1 MREPDYQQ
9 VADEN
14 GYKVQQAREE
24 TDLSYQKFADKTGVS
39 KEVLFKIEKG
49 RTLAATRT
57 LLKIAHYLKIKIREL
72 LP

>member
-1 MREPDYQQ
+1 MTKREWKKLQDQIGER
-9 VADEN
+9 VHT
-14 GYKVQQAREE
+14 ARKG
-24 TDLSYQKFADKTGVS
+24 TDLSFQKFADKTGVS

-57 LLKIAHYLKIKIREL
+57 LAKNAHYLKIEIREL